1 MIRRVIP
8 HRDAESRK
16 YRQISIPA
24 GVISHP
30 PAGPRIVVR
39 GDKIPSSPCGV
50 IRYCIFVSILLDM
63 CRKIHTLTHENRML
77 KFRYVLNVLILMNN
91 KKLNKILQYV
101 FILFSLIV
109 IVYTV
114 LFIISQE
121 VNIKYYFENSLPNG
135 SNNSIPICQKDFFL
149 ELILYAKV
157 LLFYAIYG
165 LFLSVS
171 CIKKLSYQD
180 SK

>member
-1 MIRRVIP
+1 
-8 HRDAESRK
+8 
-16 YRQISIPA
+16 
-24 GVISHP
+24 
-30 PAGPRIVVR
+30 
-39 GDKIPSSPCGV
+39 
-50 IRYCIFVSILLDM
+50 
-63 CRKIHTLTHENRML
+63 
-77 KFRYVLNVLILMNN
+77 MNN

-109 IVYTV
+109 IVYSV

-135 SNNSIPICQKDFFL
+135 SNNSIPICQKDCFL
-149 ELILYAKV
+149 EVILYAKV

-165 LFLSVS
+165 LFLSIS
-171 CIKKLSYQD
+171 CIKKSSYQD

>member
-1 MIRRVIP
+1 
-8 HRDAESRK
+8 
-16 YRQISIPA
+16 
-24 GVISHP
+24 
-30 PAGPRIVVR
+30 
-39 GDKIPSSPCGV
+39 
-50 IRYCIFVSILLDM
+50 
-63 CRKIHTLTHENRML
+63 
-77 KFRYVLNVLILMNN
+77 MNN

-109 IVYTV
+109 IVYSV
-114 LFIISQE
+114 LFIVNQE

-171 CIKKLSYQD
+171 CIKKLSYQTP
-180 SK
+180 KQNRVTLK

>member
-1 MIRRVIP
+1 MFP
-8 HRDAESRK
+8 TSG
-16 YRQISIPA
+16 S
-24 GVISHP
+24 P
-30 PAGPRIVVR
+30 PGPRIE
-39 GDKIPSSPCGV
+39 CGV
-50 IRYCIFVSILLDM
+50 TRCSIIVSIRLDM
-63 CRKIHTLTHENRML
+63 CRKIHTLTHE
-77 KFRYVLNVLILMNN
+77 KQDVEFSVYIKPVLILMNN

-109 IVYTV
+109 IVYSV
-114 LFIISQE
+114 LFIVNQE

-165 LFLSVS
+165 LFLSIS
-171 CIKKLSYQD
+171 CIKKSVISSSQKNSIAL
-180 SK
+180 K

>member
-1 MIRRVIP
+1 MRGDTLLHFHLYSLGYVQENSYLD
-8 HRDAESRK
+8 DAEFSVYIK
-16 YRQISIPA
+16 P
-24 GVISHP
+24 
-30 PAGPRIVVR
+30 
-39 GDKIPSSPCGV
+39 
-50 IRYCIFVSILLDM
+50 
-63 CRKIHTLTHENRML
+63 
-77 KFRYVLNVLILMNN
+77 VLILMNN

-109 IVYTV
+109 IVYSV
-114 LFIISQE
+114 LFIVNQE

-149 ELILYAKV
+149 EVILYAKV

-165 LFLSVS
+165 LFLSIS
-171 CIKKLSYQD
+171 CIKKSSYQD